1 MDALSGRD
9 KALTTRLALGVVA
22 TSGTLDQV
30 INAHL
35 RPGTKLEPQV
45 RDVLRLC
52 SYEILHLTT
61 PIPAFV
67 NDGVELTRAVRP
79 RVTGLTNAVLHRV
92 AEEDLP
98 RLNEARAR
106 VQAGGTDPTD
116 LAFVGGLPQWI
127 VDELVR
133 SRGLAFTRDLALSL
147 EEPAPVYVAGNYLKH
162 PAGQSEALL
171 VGTGLD
177 PKPAGVR
184 GSFVLGSPAGLAGSR
199 LVQNVDVIPSDLS
212 SQVVAI
218 LTTPATDA
226 QLLEVGQGRGTKT
239 LLMQSAAHYRGVQI
253 DTCSIDLERFKVQL
267 AVKRVKKAG
276 FGDRCRSLVFDAC
289 ELDGRRLPREV
300 MGRFDTVFVDA
311 PCSGVGTLR
320 RHPEIAW
327 SLDPA
332 LVDADHP
339 KSLPAIQLCML
350 RAAASRV
357 GEGGTLVYSTC
368 SPLVQEDEDI
378 VAAFLQSD
386 AGRGFSPVNVG
397 KLAEERGIHGEALE
411 WIRSSVLPDGSCC
424 FGQRLGGPDAH
435 YCAVLRRS

>member
-61 PIPAFV
+61 PIPAVV

-199 LVQNVDVIPSDLS
+199 LVQNVDV
-212 SQVVAI
+212 
-218 LTTPATDA
+218 
-226 QLLEVGQGRGTKT
+226 
-239 LLMQSAAHYRGVQI
+239 M
-253 DTCSIDLERFKVQL
+253 
-267 AVKRVKKAG
+267 
-276 FGDRCRSLVFDAC
+276 
-289 ELDGRRLPREV
+289 
-300 MGRFDTVFVDA
+300 
-311 PCSGVGTLR
+311 
-320 RHPEIAW
+320 
-327 SLDPA
+327 
-332 LVDADHP
+332 
-339 KSLPAIQLCML
+339 
-350 RAAASRV
+350 
-357 GEGGTLVYSTC
+357 
-368 SPLVQEDEDI
+368 
-378 VAAFLQSD
+378 
-386 AGRGFSPVNVG
+386 
-397 KLAEERGIHGEALE
+397 
-411 WIRSSVLPDGSCC
+411 
-424 FGQRLGGPDAH
+424 
-435 YCAVLRRS
+435 